1 MAVLSRGV
9 SRRAEVLYENV
20 RGWLSG
26 VEESQV
32 IVELSP
38 RFTVAGFGVQVMV
51 GTVETAAG
59 GGGGGGGSNIST
71 PSPTLMSSRENVMMP
86 VELLGLT
93 LNTIR
98 FPSERRGRSLIL
110 ERGILGRACEAST

>member
-9 SRRAEVLYENV
+9 SRPAEVLYENV
-20 RGWLSG
+20 SGWLSG
-26 VEESQV
+26 LEASQV

-93 LNTIR
+93 LKTIR
-98 FPSERRGRSLIL
+98 FTSERRGRSCIL
-110 ERGILGRACEAST
+110 EDGVFSTAWGSS